1 MVFLALEALVGH
13 VESRGESRSHAWQ
26 PRVRSMTHGEEGLG
40 SLLVGGRSSTEAKT
54 RDDARGINGH
64 EQTETF
70 VPSQAVGPSNV
81 CASGQP
87 SFAPTLGIPDGHSRA
102 VQGLVGASLRLHHLC
117 QMQAYLL
124 DETHSVAHQPVELRV
139 LGQGG
144 EGIAQLG
151 LGIAVEVP
159 LAPKACP
166 SGEDGE
172 GYDLAGAQGCI
183 WSGVLFFL
191 RAGVAEVV
199 DHNVECGEE
208 GVHVDHESTGP
219 FPSGNGIGKPTLMG
233 GHLPLNFR
241 SSNSHQ
247 TFKEPRPT
255 VRLVPEPLAQLVAGV
270 APYELAAGPLVHPL
284 GFLESVADAV
294 VSVLLLAAVVGH
306 PARHVG
312 EGAAVWKASMNR
324 KRIRSGV
331 SISTSLRT
339 TGPIRMPTTISG
351 TTEARL

>member
-1 MVFLALEALVGH
+1 MVFLALKALVGQ

-26 PRVRSMTHGEEGLG
+26 PRVRSMAHGEEGLG

-124 DETHSVAHQPVELRV
+124 DETHSVAHQPVELRA

-172 GYDLAGAQGCI
+172 GGDLAGAQGCI
-183 WSGVLFFL
+183 WSGVMFL
-191 RAGVAEVV
+191 QSGLAEVV
-199 DHNVECGEE
+199 DYNVECGEE
-208 GVHVDHESTGP
+208 GVHVDHESTVP
-219 FPSGNGIGKPTLMG
+219 FLSGNGIGKPTLMG

-247 TFKEPRPT
+247 TFKPSCRIEPRA
-255 VRLVPEPLAQLVAGV
+255 RA
-270 APYELAAGPLVHPL
+270 VHGHSAKSLSSDPR
-284 GFLESVADAV
+284 FLEIYPDLLEVLCRRRV
-294 VSVLLLAAVVGH
+294 VVFNASYDRRVWDTVIRHLGARGALAGELPRWECAM
-306 PARHVG
+306 RHYATFVG
-312 EGAAVWKASMNR
+312 EPAKRGGATV
-324 KRIRSGV
+324 
-331 SISTSLRT
+331 
-339 TGPIRMPTTISG
+339 
-351 TTEARL
+351 